1 MYENFKEILK
11 SHGLKVTNQRVILLE
26 ALSKHK
32 GEHLTPEEIYE
43 IVKEEHP
50 EIGLATVYRTIQ
62 LLCQL
67 ELVEKV
73 VLVDGIVRY
82 EMAERDRGSAHHHH
96 HIICLDCGNVESFE
110 DDLLENLESAIA
122 KKTGFEIVNH
132 EVKFYGYC
140 NKCKEKH
147 KNK

>member
-11 SHGLKVTNQRVILLE
+11 SHGLKVTNQRVLLLE

-67 ELVEKV
+67 GLVEKA

-82 EMAERDRGSAHHHH
+82 EMAERGRGRAHHHH

-147 KNK
+147 KN

>member
-122 KKTGFEIVNH
+122 KKTGFEVVNH

>member
-11 SHGLKVTNQRVILLE
+11 SHGLKVTNQRVLLLE

-67 ELVEKV
+67 GLVEKV

-82 EMAERDRGSAHHHH
+82 EMAERGRGRVHHHH

-147 KNK
+147 KN

>member
-1 MYENFKEILK
+1 MYENFKDLLK
-11 SHGLKVTNQRVILLE
+11 SHGLKVTNQRIILLE
-26 ALSKHK
+26 ALDNHK

-67 ELVEKV
+67 NLVEKV
-73 VLVDGIVRY
+73 VLVDGIIRY
-82 EMAERDRGSAHHHH
+82 EMVEMDREKAHHHH
-96 HIICLDCGNVESFE
+96 HIICLDCGSVQSFE
-110 DDLLENLESAIA
+110 DDLLEDLESAISE
-122 KKTGFEIVNH
+122 KTGFSVVNH

-140 NKCKEKH
+140 DKCK
-147 KNK
+147 KNHIG

>member
-122 KKTGFEIVNH
+122 KKTGFEVVNH

-147 KNK
+147 KN

>member
-11 SHGLKVTNQRVILLE
+11 SHGLKVTNQRVLLLE

-82 EMAERDRGSAHHHH
+82 EMAERGRGRAHHHH
-96 HIICLDCGNVESFE
+96 HIICLGCGNVESFE

-140 NKCKEKH
+140 NKCKEKR
-147 KNK
+147 KN

>member
-11 SHGLKVTNQRVILLE
+11 SHGLKVTNQRVLLLE

-82 EMAERDRGSAHHHH
+82 EMAERDRDRAHHHH

-147 KNK
+147 KN